1 MIFRDRVAIEFEKLS
16 GIPMSRLSSVRDS
29 GRRAWDIL
37 INNPEYIGE
46 IAKETM
52 SGPGG
57 AAAKGVIYGA
67 AGMGSLKGLSSRDKH
82 TGKRVPLEGAL
93 KGALAGG
100 AVGSLGALILRYPAL
115 RNALLHKTR

>member
-29 GRRAWDIL
+29 GRRAWEIL
-37 INNPEYIGE
+37 VNNPEYIGE

-57 AAAKGVIYGA
+57 AVAKGMIYGA
-67 AGMGSLKGLSSRDKH
+67 AGMGSLKGLSKKDKH

-100 AVGSLGALILRYPAL
+100 ATGSLAALILRYPAL
-115 RNALLHKTR
+115 RRALLRRTQ